1 MVVAMAVPR
10 RLLRILGPIAGV
22 LLAIVIV
29 SQLVSNHGLS
39 SPWSASPFQSNAAY
53 KKVDPKY
60 DPKRMHLLIPATSTN
75 HHLCQLLTSAA
86 LMGYPAPVL
95 INYGAPEDKDDYKQ
109 HLTKVAG
116 VLDYLH
122 TLPETKDDDLVFM
135 IDGFDAWFQLPGDVM
150 IKRYY
155 DTVEAGYRQNV
166 ASYGQDIVDKH
177 DIRDTVI
184 FGSDKI
190 CWPGGWE
197 RPACWAVPESRLS
210 TMAFG
215 PATDRGALERARP
228 RWLNSGTIM
237 GPVREVRDVFEAAQ
251 RKIEEN
257 HVTDSDQYYF
267 GIVQGEQSYKRR
279 ILKMEADQAKGRDIS
294 QMELWLRP
302 KRPEKDIPKLPA
314 GTRTEYYMGLDYE
327 SNLWQTIAYY
337 DEYLTW
343 VRHNISEQYTTGLT
357 PWEYQFPNYIL
368 PDDLVHFSRSPLSAS
383 ARPNDARDANA
394 GMSEELFSWST
405 VPLVVNTASM
415 TIPPVVHFTGKKAYR
430 EIWWGRSWFYP
441 HQKSMLEA
449 LWRRGPV
456 KTGPHRDASAGAWT
470 LYNKTIGWV
479 DWEDG
484 LCRPFERKLQG
495 LEELDPSELGFGN
508 NWG

>member
-1 MVVAMAVPR
+1 MVVAMAFPR
-10 RLLRILGPIAGV
+10 RLLRILGPIAAF
-22 LLAIVIV
+22 LLVTVIV
-29 SQLVSNHGLS
+29 SQLITRRGPAT
-39 SPWSASPFQSNAAY
+39 PWSPSSQTS
-53 KKVDPKY
+53 KY

-86 LMGYPAPVL
+86 FMGYPAPVL

-109 HLTKVAG
+109 HLTKVSG

-122 TLPETKDDDLVFM
+122 SLPESEDDEFVFM
-135 IDGFDAWFQLPGDVM
+135 MDGFDAWFQLPGDVM

-155 DTVEAGYRQNV
+155 DTVAAGHRQNIE
-166 ASYGQDIVDKH
+166 AYGQDLVNKH
-177 DIRDTVI
+177 DMRDTVL
-184 FGSDKI
+184 FGSDKV

-197 RPACWAVPESRLS
+197 RPACWAVPESRLPKK
-210 TMAFG
+210 AFG
-215 PATDRGALERARP
+215 PHTDIGPLERLRP

-237 GPVREVRDVFEAAQ
+237 GPVREVRDVFEAAL

-279 ILKMEADQAKGRDIS
+279 LLKLQADQAQGKNVS
-294 QMELWLRP
+294 EMELFLLP
-302 KRPEKDIPKLPA
+302 KHPDKDIPKQVK
-314 GTRTEYYMGLDYE
+314 GTRAEYYIGLDYE
-327 SNLWQTIAYY
+327 SNMWQTIAYY

-343 VRHNISEQYTTGLT
+343 VRHNISQHYISTMGD
-357 PWEYQFPNYIL
+357 WNYQQPNYIL
-368 PDDLVHFSRSPLSAS
+368 PDDLVTLSPSPLAASERAGIHKSAITHLS
-383 ARPNDARDANA
+383 
-394 GMSEELFSWST
+394 GELSSWST

-441 HQKSMLEA
+441 HQKVLLES
-449 LWRRGPV
+449 LRQRGPV
-456 KTGPHRDASAGAWT
+456 KTGPHRDALAGAWT
-470 LYNKTIGWV
+470 FFDGKLGWV

-484 LCRPFERKLQG
+484 LCQPFEAKLQG
-495 LEELDPSELGFGN
+495 EEELDPSELGFGN